1 MVKQLI
7 PVLLINKGGIDV
19 NPPIKKYSKKVKNN
33 NNKRSLDVTKKR
45 NVKATASLLRT
56 KQ

>member
-56 KQ
+56 K